1 MKIPDLL
8 EFAIENKVSE
18 YNIKELKES
27 ALNLSKRYMES
38 ERTGDTLLKTNLDTV
53 AYSVIRMPA
62 TYSAI
67 RTCLEKVNEI
77 YDFDIKSVLDIGSGT
92 GAAEWAITDV
102 YENVLDITCL
112 EREKG
117 MREISKNYFSYSD
130 ELKNVKFIEADILKD
145 DLNEVKKDLCVL
157 SYIINE
163 LDENDRLK
171 VIEKAI
177 DAVNKV
183 LLVVEPGTPEGFNN
197 VKIIR
202 DYLYGKGYK
211 IIAPCTGFMGRC
223 DIPENDWCASSVRVQ
238 RTKTHK
244 YLKDAEIGFEDE
256 KFSYIAICKENVDFN
271 LNDNVRRILR
281 HPKIE
286 NGRVTVKFCQNGEII
301 EKVITKKDKE
311 LFKKVKKKNIGDI
324 V

>member
-8 EFAIENKVSE
+8 ELAIEKKVSE

-38 ERTGDTLLKTNLDTV
+38 KRTGETLLKTNLDTV
-53 AYSVIRMPA
+53 SYSVIRMPA

-67 RTCLEKVNEI
+67 STCLEKVKEV

-92 GAAEWAITDV
+92 GAAEWAIVDV
-102 YENVLDITCL
+102 FDDVNDITCL

-130 ELKNVKFIEADILKD
+130 ELKNVKFIEADILND
-145 DLNEVKKDLCVL
+145 DLNGIKKDLCVL

-177 DAVNKV
+177 NVTNKV

-197 VKIIR
+197 VKNIR
-202 DYLYGKGYK
+202 DYLYSKGYK

-223 DIPENDWCASSVRVQ
+223 DIPKDDWCASSVRVQ

-256 KFSYIAICKENVDFN
+256 KFSYIAISKEDVDFN
-271 LNDNVRRILR
+271 LSDNVRRILR

-286 NGRVTVKFCQNGEII
+286 NGRVIVKTCLKGEIKEEI
-301 EKVITKKDKE
+301 ITKKNKDE
-311 LFKKVKKKNIGDI
+311 FKLLKKKNVGDMF
-324 V
+324 

>member
-8 EFAIENKVSE
+8 ELAIENKVSE

-27 ALNLSKRYMES
+27 AVNLSKRYMES

-67 RTCLEKVNEI
+67 RTCLEKVKEV

-102 YENVLDITCL
+102 FEDVLDITCL

-117 MREISKNYFSYSD
+117 MRDISKVYFSYSD
-130 ELKNVKFIEADILKD
+130 ILKD
-145 DLNEVKKDLCVL
+145 VEFIETDILNDKLDGIKKDLCVL

-163 LDENDRLK
+163 LDETDRLK

-177 DAVNKV
+177 EVTDKV
-183 LLVVEPGTPEGFNN
+183 LLVVEPGTPEGFKN
-197 VKIIR
+197 VKNIR
-202 DYLYGKGYK
+202 DYLYQKGYK
-211 IIAPCTGFMGRC
+211 IIAPCTGFIGRC

-244 YLKDAEIGFEDE
+244 YLKDAEIGYEDE
-256 KFSYIAICKENVDFN
+256 KFTYIAISKEQAYFN
-271 LNDNVRRILR
+271 LNDNSRRILR

-286 NGRVTVKFCQNGEII
+286 NGRIIVKTCLKGEIK
-301 EKVITKKDKE
+301 EETITKKNKDE
-311 LFKKVKKKNIGDI
+311 FKLLKKKNVGDMF
-324 V
+324 